1 MKKKLLALMMVFV
14 MLLSASPM
22 AFAAQTADQLLDEA
36 KTELMSSKVKDVLQT
51 AVKFIDDNKADIY
64 KVAYDAAD
72 NEGYI
77 EDVKNALDAAADA
90 LDDLA
95 VAALD
100 VDDEL
105 KAAIDAAIVA
115 LKEDIGAVKLFLGDA
130 ASLEGFVENVWGLL
144 DEFKDDADEL
154 ESLLAQAGEDGWEI
168 LVETYE
174 VVAPKVEKIC
184 GEIYAAAAEKLGELY
199 GDVVEAVLAL
209 AKEAEEY
216 NILAEQFVREWL
228 YENPKAVMEAVMAY
242 GQDVDAVINH
252 IAADVELILG
262 PAWEAYGD
270 ELQAAIAEIL
280 AVLKDEATPLAE
292 KAAAELIT
300 YVDALELDTQIET
313 IVAALQEGSVA
324 IGAETVAELEAT
336 VAELEVELAA
346 KVDAIVAAL
355 EALKADCDEA
365 AADAEPIIDAAIAD
379 VRAMEDE
386 FFTEMDKIKGHLEE
400 LKPVVEQA
408 AKDAEAW
415 LEANSGEIEDFVNNV
430 TVEQLAGYVGVAAEY
445 AQKFLD
451 GEYDGEIEDF
461 MESEEMQDA
470 LAHANTL
477 LDMAWDVAVI
487 AGDAAKEISELTI
500 DINAAAEAIDGA
512 IVGMNADLLAALG
525 EVEGTL
531 TNAGA
536 DAAELLGE
544 AYAAAEALVVK
555 TADKVIT
562 DATALMAECEL
573 KLTAAVEAL
582 MAEVE
587 TVLYKATHGAVK
599 GDCTSVYT
607 AIGDE
612 VEGLAE
618 ALGLTAG
625 ELSEKTALVTVN
637 FEGEELSAFVNAQ
650 IAGMIANTVAA
661 NEDLVNLINGGYGE
675 TVIAELEKLGI
686 DLNATLVYRAWE
698 NYLDAT
704 AISVKD
710 ETLANIA
717 EVLVHHDVLMD
728 VYTLDVGAMISPM
741 ISAELGI
748 EVTVNCIVEIPVAEL
763 VVTAVDSLLYAYVD
777 AAASFAAELEAVR
790 AVAPEAEIVVLGLTD
805 AAEELQV
812 KIGNMAID
820 LAEYEEVMNAFVSAH
835 YFAYALVNG
844 ENTTFVADAE
854 AIEAALTVDVAGHVW
869 NAYAQ
874 KDDEVHYLVCSVCGV
889 KGETEAHTLV
899 DNKCVC
905 GYEKEETTG
914 GGGGGGGSRKW
925 HCPWCKSN
933 TCHSAAFTDLD
944 LDAWYHEYTDYVL
957 CKGMMNGMG
966 GNLFAPNGETSRA
979 MLTTILYR
987 MAGSPAVTGE
997 MPFADVAAGQWY
1009 SDAIL
1014 WAAQNDVVLG
1024 YVDGNFGPMDTITR
1038 EQIAA
1043 MFFRFAELKKMD
1055 TSKAAD
1061 LSAYKDA
1068 ASVGAWATDYMEW
1081 AVSVGLMKGRAADTL
1096 APAAG
1101 TTRAETA
1108 ALLERW
1114 CEEIAD

>member
-22 AFAAQTADQLLDEA
+22 AFAVTAEDLVDQA

-115 LKEDIGAVKLFLGDA
+115 LKEDIGAVKLFLDDA
-130 ASLEGFVENVWGLL
+130 ASLEGFVENIWGLL
-144 DEFKDDADEL
+144 DEFVNDAEVL
-154 ESLLAQAGEDGWEI
+154 EDLLAQAGEDGWEI

-262 PAWEAYGD
+262 PAWEAYGED
-270 ELQAAIAEIL
+270 LKAAIDEIL
-280 AVLKDEATPLAE
+280 AVLKDEAAPLAE
-292 KAAAELIT
+292 EAAAELVA
-300 YVDALELDTQIET
+300 YVAGLELDTQVEA
-313 IVAALQEGSVA
+313 IVAALKDGSVA
-324 IGAETVAELEAT
+324 LGGETAAELEAIVAELEANLT
-336 VAELEVELAA
+336 A
-346 KVDAIVAAL
+346 KVDAIVEAL
-355 EALKADCDEA
+355 EAVVEGNDVA
-365 AADAEPIIDAAIAD
+365 AAKAEVQAAIDA
-379 VRAMEDE
+379 VLAMEDE
-386 FFTEMDKIKGHLEE
+386 LMAELDCIDADIAALYELAEDAAEEVEAVLAENSDITIGELAAVVQTAAAYIEAGDFAALENF
-400 LKPVVEQA
+400 
-408 AKDAEAW
+408 
-415 LEANSGEIEDFVNNV
+415 LETNK
-430 TVEQLAGYVGVAAEY
+430 GVAKAVEHTEKLLEM
-445 AQKFLD
+445 AGKV
-451 GEYDGEIEDF
+451 
-461 MESEEMQDA
+461 ME
-470 LAHANTL
+470 
-477 LDMAWDVAVI
+477 I
-487 AGDAAKEISELTI
+487 AGETAKEIAALTT
-500 DINAAAEAIDGA
+500 DITAAAEKINDQ
-512 IVGMNADLLAALG
+512 IVGMNGDLLEALG
-525 EVEGTL
+525 AVEATL
-531 TNAGA
+531 TEAGA
-536 DAAELLGE
+536 EAEALLAD
-544 AYAAAEALVVK
+544 AYAAAETLVTTTVD
-555 TADKVIT
+555 TVIT

-587 TVLYKATHGAVK
+587 TVLYKATHGTVK

-741 ISAELGI
+741 ISAELGM

-966 GNLFAPNGETSRA
+966 ANLFAPNGETSRA

-1024 YVDGNFGPMDTITR
+1024 YVGGNFGPMDTITR

-1061 LSAYKDA
+1061 LASYKDA
-1068 ASVGAWATDYMEW
+1068 ATVGAWATDYVEW

>member
-22 AFAAQTADQLLDEA
+22 AFAAQTADQLLDKA

-51 AVKFIDDNKADIY
+51 AVKFIDDNKVDIY

-105 KAAIDAAIVA
+105 KAELDAAKAELV
-115 LKEDIGAVKLFLGDA
+115 EDIEAIAAFLGDA
-130 ASLEGFVENVWGLL
+130 NSLEGFVENVWGLL

-174 VVAPKVEKIC
+174 VVAPEVQAIC
-184 GEIYAAAAEKLGELY
+184 DEIYAAAAEKLGELY

-262 PAWEAYGD
+262 PAWEAYGED
-270 ELQAAIAEIL
+270 LKAAIDEIL
-280 AVLKDEATPLAE
+280 AVLKDEAAPLAE
-292 KAAAELIT
+292 EAAAELVA
-300 YVDALELDTQIET
+300 YVAGLELDTQVEA
-313 IVAALQEGSVA
+313 IVAALKDGSVA
-324 IGAETVAELEAT
+324 LGGETAAELEAIVAELEANLT
-336 VAELEVELAA
+336 A
-346 KVDAIVAAL
+346 KVDAIVEALEAVAEGNDVAAAKAEVQAAIDAVLAMEDELMAELDCIKADL
-355 EALKADCDEA
+355 EALKPMVESA
-365 AADAEPIIDAAIAD
+365 AAE
-379 VRAMEDE
+379 V
-386 FFTEMDKIKGHLEE
+386 
-400 LKPVVEQA
+400 
-408 AKDAEAW
+408 EAW
-415 LEANSGEIEDFVNNV
+415 LEANADTY
-430 TVEQLAGYVGVAAEY
+430 TVEKLAAVVAVAADYIEAGDFSALEEFLETDEGVAKAVEHAE
-445 AQKFLD
+445 ALLEMA
-451 GEYDGEIEDF
+451 GEVVE
-461 MESEEMQDA
+461 
-470 LAHANTL
+470 
-477 LDMAWDVAVI
+477 I
-487 AGDAAKEISELTI
+487 AGETAKEIAALTT
-500 DINAAAEAIDGA
+500 DITAAAEKINDQ
-512 IVGMNADLLAALG
+512 IVGMNGDLLEALG
-525 EVEGTL
+525 AVEATL
-531 TNAGA
+531 TEAGA
-536 DAAELLGE
+536 EAEALLAD
-544 AYAAAEALVVK
+544 AYAAAETLVTTTVD
-555 TADKVIT
+555 TVIT

-618 ALGLTAG
+618 ELGLKVG
-625 ELSEKTALVTVN
+625 ELSEKPALVTVN

-717 EVLVHHDVLMD
+717 EVLVNHDVLMD

-741 ISAELGI
+741 ISAELGM

-914 GGGGGGGSRKW
+914 GGGGSRKW

-1024 YVDGNFGPMDTITR
+1024 YVGGNFGPMDTITR

-1061 LSAYKDA
+1061 LASYKDA
-1068 ASVGAWATDYMEW
+1068 ATVGAWATDYVEW